1 MGIAEKRF
9 SVLFSIIMYYDSSDT
24 IADAAQALYVV
35 GETNVLRDVN
45 VKLAIERAELIEAHS
60 VRECLQLSSE
70 GGQ

>member
-1 MGIAEKRF
+1 
-9 SVLFSIIMYYDSSDT
+9 MYYDYSDT

-45 VKLAIERAELIEAHS
+45 VKMAIERAELIEAHS